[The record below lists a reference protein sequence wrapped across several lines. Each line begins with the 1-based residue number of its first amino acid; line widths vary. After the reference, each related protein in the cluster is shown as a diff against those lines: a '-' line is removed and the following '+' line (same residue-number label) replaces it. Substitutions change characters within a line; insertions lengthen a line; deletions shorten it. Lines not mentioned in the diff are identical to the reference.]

1 MDDELYD
8 RLEQYVA
15 EAENSRR
22 EAFGES
28 QKRMK
33 AEKEAIEA
41 RRRVTFKPS
50 CINFFKDKF

>member
-8 RLEQYVA
+8 KLEQYVA

-22 EAFGES
+22 EAFEES
-28 QKRMK
+28 QKRRK

-41 RRRVTFKPS
+41 RRRVTFNPF
-50 CINFFKDKF
+50 CIKSSFKK